1 LIQTRLDCASKFQPQ
16 VVCGPSSVVFS
27 VCLQF
32 IIMRVAILANAKQK
46 EEWLLKQQADSVQL
60 YWVATPKDLVR
71 ENADAYFDLLFL
83 PSPSTLELYA
93 TLGAPLFVNEVVHT
107 LSSIVQLGSFS
118 IPIFRINAWP
128 GFLKREI
135 IEVASSKSED
145 RKIGELIFSSMGW
158 KWKWVADIPGFV
170 TARVIST
177 VVNEAY
183 FTLEQQVS
191 SKEEID
197 IAMKLGTNYP
207 YGPFEWSE
215 QIGLS
220 KIYSLLAEM
229 SKEDLKYLPC
239 ELMKKETE

>member
-1 LIQTRLDCASKFQPQ
+1 M
-16 VVCGPSSVVFS
+16 VFS
-27 VCLQF
+27 VCLHS
-32 IIMRVAILANAKQK
+32 IIMRIAILGNAQQK
-46 EEWLLKQQADSVQL
+46 EEWLLKQQADDVQL
-60 YWVATPKDLVR
+60 CWVATQKDLIR
-71 ENADAYFDLLFL
+71 ENADAYFDLLFV
-83 PSPSTLELYA
+83 PTPSTLERYA
-93 TLGAPLFVNEVVHT
+93 TLEAPLFVNEVVHT
-107 LSSIVQLGSFS
+107 LSSIVSPGSFS
-118 IPIFRINAWP
+118 IPVFRINAWP

-135 IEVASSKSED
+135 VEVASSKNED

-158 KWKWVADIPGFV
+158 KWKWVADIPGFI

-183 FTLEQQVS
+183 FTLEQEVS

-215 QIGLS
+215 QIGLRN
-220 KIYSLLAEM
+220 IYSLLTEM
-229 SKEDLKYLPC
+229 SREDQKYLPC